1 MNYQQKTKHLATA
14 ALILSLSL
22 TTACTTINNTA
33 PVVEKTGPQAPG
45 TGFDGELQAYTPAS
59 TPVVP
64 GTSAG
69 AQATSVE
76 QAQVPPTAP
85 TPGRIDPRHKYV
97 NVRPA
102 PSTNNKP
109 IAVLMGGKKV
119 EVLGTEGS
127 WTKIRWKRGK
137 KVNEGWVAGKFV
149 GAGTAMQ

>member
-1 MNYQQKTKHLATA
+1 VNYQQKTKHLATA
-14 ALILSLSL
+14 ALILSL
-22 TTACTTINNTA
+22 TTACTSINTA
-33 PVVEKTGPQAPG
+33 PVGKKTGPQAPG
-45 TGFDGELQAYTPAS
+45 TVFDGELQASTTAS

-85 TPGRIDPRHKYV
+85 APGRIDPRHKYV

-127 WTKIRWKRGK
+127 WTKIRWKRGT
-137 KVNEGWVAGKFV
+137 KVSEGWVAGKFV
-149 GAGTAMQ
+149 DAGTAMH

>member
-14 ALILSLSL
+14 ALILSL
-22 TTACTTINNTA
+22 TTACTSINTA
-33 PVVEKTGPQAPG
+33 PVGKMTGPQAPG
-45 TGFDGELQAYTPAS
+45 TGFDGELQASTPAS

-85 TPGRIDPRHKYV
+85 ATGRIDPRHKYV

-127 WTKIRWKRGK
+127 WTKIRWKRGT
-137 KVNEGWVAGKFV
+137 KVSEGWVAGKFV
-149 GAGTAMQ
+149 DAGTAMQ

>member
-1 MNYQQKTKHLATA
+1 MNYQQKTKHLAMT

-22 TTACTTINNTA
+22 TTACTTINTA
-33 PVVEKTGPQAPG
+33 PVGEKTGPQAPG
-45 TGFDGELQAYTPAS
+45 TGFDGEMQTPAS
-59 TPVVP
+59 APVVP

-76 QAQVPPTAP
+76 PAPVPPPPPA
-85 TPGRIDPRHKYV
+85 PGRIVPRQKYV

-119 EVLGTEGS
+119 EVLSKEGS

-137 KVNEGWVAGKFV
+137 KVGEGWVAGKFV
-149 GAGTAMQ
+149 DTGTATH

>member
-14 ALILSLSL
+14 ALILSL
-22 TTACTTINNTA
+22 TTACTSINTA
-33 PVVEKTGPQAPG
+33 PVGEKTGPQAPG
-45 TGFDGELQAYTPAS
+45 TGFDGELQASTPAS

-76 QAQVPPTAP
+76 QAQVPPAAP
-85 TPGRIDPRHKYV
+85 APGRIDPRHKYV

-127 WTKIRWKRGK
+127 WTKIRWKRGT
-137 KVNEGWVAGKFV
+137 KVSEGWVAGKLV
-149 GAGTAMQ
+149 DAVTAMH